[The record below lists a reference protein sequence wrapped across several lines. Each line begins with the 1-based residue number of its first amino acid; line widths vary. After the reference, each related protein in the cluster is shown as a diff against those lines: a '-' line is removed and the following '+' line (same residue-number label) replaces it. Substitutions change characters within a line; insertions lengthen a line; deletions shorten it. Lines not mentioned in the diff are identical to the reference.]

1 MIIKPFDF
9 GVIYVQSGMIVT
21 ISHDFIASALKCFIS
36 QMLSMIS
43 KRIDGF
49 GIRLEIA

>member
-9 GVIYVQSGMIVT
+9 GVIYVQSAMIVT
-21 ISHDFIASALKCFIS
+21 ISHDFIASPLRCFIS
-36 QMLSMIS
+36 QMSSTIS

-49 GIRLEIA
+49 GIQLEIA